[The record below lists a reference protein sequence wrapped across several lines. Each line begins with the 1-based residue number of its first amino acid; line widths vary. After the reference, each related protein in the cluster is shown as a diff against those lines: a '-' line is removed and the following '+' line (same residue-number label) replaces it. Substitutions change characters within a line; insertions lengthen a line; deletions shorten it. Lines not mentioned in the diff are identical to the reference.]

1 MNPDSV
7 KREKMK
13 AEIDLKKLYNY
24 VTTQVI
30 EEEMYLKDKFNLNW
44 LATELNVKVKHLSV
58 AISENNFENFSTYS
72 NHFKIEKAK
81 KLINNNYLKN
91 YSVEALAS
99 ASGFKAVNTFYRIFK
114 NETGITPNT
123 YAENIKKSN

>member
-44 LATELNVKVKHLSV
+44 LATKLEIKAKHISV

-123 YAENIKKSN
+123 YAENEQGDD

>member
-1 MNPDSV
+1 
-7 KREKMK
+7 
-13 AEIDLKKLYNY
+13 
-24 VTTQVI
+24 
-30 EEEMYLKDKFNLNW
+30 MYLKDKFNLNW
-44 LATELNVKVKHLSV
+44 LATKLEIKAKHISV
-58 AISENNFENFSTYS
+58 AITENNFENFSTYS